1 MSETLDKTQK
11 TFQGLGV
18 TRPEQVL
25 QLFSELRSLFDA
37 SALAAASTKN
47 VGRLPELQSAWN
59 NDSSGVIRRIHAN
72 WVTLAPPNL
81 RGTTERAMKH
91 LSAHVGVGVKA
102 VQTLQQLG
110 VHDNSQVVSL
120 FSLLRDTFDQD
131 IQLDIDEIDVEIT
144 RINWLGRKTGILAWA
159 RDHWMKSA
167 PDELRREVG
176 RCFNEIKAH
185 IEQAINDKRASA
197 RPAILAAP
205 LYQDQSEYRPAIR
218 PTYAQTSGNVLV
230 DVSNEQAILPPDP
243 TLIPEDLSLP
253 GVIRP
258 IGSHHLIRQVFQE
271 IENIFVSIG
280 FSVVEGPE
288 IETPYYNF
296 EALNIP
302 EFHPVRDDMDT
313 FYLELPKG
321 APTPLLL
328 RTHTSPMQIRT
339 MEKQKPPVR
348 VIVPGK
354 VYRRDNPDATH
365 SFAFHQIE
373 GLAVDSDIT
382 FCDFTGTIEYFVKQF
397 FGPSVKTRF
406 RPSYFPFTEPS
417 VEFDVSCPFCGGT
430 GTAAGG
436 GTCSK
441 CKGAAW
447 IELFGAGM
455 VDPAVYGFVNY
466 DAKKVSG
473 FAFGIG
479 IDRLAMLKYGIDD
492 IQVFFQNDVR
502 FLRQFP

>member
-1 MSETLDKTQK
+1 MPTSDIGLDKTLAD
-11 TFQGLGV
+11 LGV
-18 TRPEQVL
+18 TQPEQVA
-25 QLFSELRSLFDA
+25 LRFA
-37 SALAAASTKN
+37 K
-47 VGRLPELQSAWN
+47 
-59 NDSSGVIRRIHAN
+59 IRVHFQ
-72 WVTLAPPNL
+72 
-81 RGTTERAMKH
+81 EH
-91 LSAHVGVGVKA
+91 F
-102 VQTLQQLG
+102 QT
-110 VHDNSQVVSL
+110 VHDESEWKS
-120 FSLLRDTFDQD
+120 FRD
-131 IQLDIDEIDVEIT
+131 
-144 RINWLGRKTGILAWA
+144 RWLGRKSGVLTQITDNWLKPATPQLKRAVGASLN
-159 RDHWMKSA
+159 
-167 PDELRREVG
+167 ELR
-176 RCFNEIKAH
+176 A
-185 IEQAINDKRASA
+185 
-197 RPAILAAP
+197 
-205 LYQDQSEYRPAIR
+205 
-218 PTYAQTSGNVLV
+218 
-230 DVSNEQAILPPDP
+230 
-243 TLIPEDLSLP
+243 
-253 GVIRP
+253 
-258 IGSHHLIRQVFQE
+258 
-271 IENIFVSIG
+271 
-280 FSVVEGPE
+280 
-288 IETPYYNF
+288 
-296 EALNIP
+296 
-302 EFHPVRDDMDT
+302 
-313 FYLELPKG
+313 
-321 APTPLLL
+321 
-328 RTHTSPMQIRT
+328 HTSPMQIRT

-382 FCDFTGTIEYFVKQF
+382 FCDFTGTIEYFVKEF

-466 DAKKVSG
+466 DAKRVSG

>member
-1 MSETLDKTQK
+1 MSLMPNIDNPTAKTLAD
-11 TFQGLGV
+11 LGV
-18 TRPEQVL
+18 TDAPAIPP
-25 QLFSELRSLFDA
+25 LFAEIRARFDA
-37 SALAAASTKN
+37 EILRIRDETNWNITK
-47 VGRLPELQSAWN
+47 V
-59 NDSSGVIRRIHAN
+59 
-72 WVTLAPPNL
+72 
-81 RGTTERAMKH
+81 M
-91 LSAHVGVGVKA
+91 
-102 VQTLQQLG
+102 
-110 VHDNSQVVSL
+110 
-120 FSLLRDTFDQD
+120 
-131 IQLDIDEIDVEIT
+131 
-144 RINWLGRKTGILAWA
+144 WLGRKSGVLTQITDNWLKPATAELKRAVGQQLNELRAHVETQIEARRAAIEAGAEETALA
-159 RDHWMKSA
+159 RD
-167 PDELRREVG
+167 RV
-176 RCFNEIKAH
+176 
-185 IEQAINDKRASA
+185 
-197 RPAILAAP
+197 
-205 LYQDQSEYRPAIR
+205 
-218 PTYAQTSGNVLV
+218 
-230 DVSNEQAILPPDP
+230 
-243 TLIPEDLSLP
+243 DLSLP

-258 IGSHHLIRQVFQE
+258 IGSRHLIRQVFQE
-271 IENIFVSIG
+271 IEDIFFSIG

-313 FYLELPKG
+313 FYLELPPSPDKKT

-373 GLAVDSDIT
+373 GLAVDTDIT

-479 IDRLAMLKYGIDD
+479 IDRLAMLKFGIDD

>member
-1 MSETLDKTQK
+1 MSELDKKLNTKLMQ
-11 TFQGLGV
+11 LGIGS
-18 TRPEQVL
+18 PSQVPP
-25 QLFSELRSLFDA
+25 LFVD
-37 SALAAASTKN
+37 
-47 VGRLPELQSAWN
+47 
-59 NDSSGVIRRIHAN
+59 
-72 WVTLAPPNL
+72 L
-81 RGTTERAMKH
+81 RG
-91 LSAHVGVGVKA
+91 
-102 VQTLQQLG
+102 
-110 VHDNSQVVSL
+110 N
-120 FSLLRDTFDQD
+120 FDQD
-131 IQLDIDEIDVEIT
+131 SLAVSDESSWKRFRDA
-144 RINWLGRKTGILAWA
+144 WLGRNSGKLALVTDNWLRNATPDLKRTVGAELNKLRAHVESEIEA
-159 RDHWMKSA
+159 RRVA
-167 PDELRREVG
+167 IEAGADEAALNRERV
-176 RCFNEIKAH
+176 
-185 IEQAINDKRASA
+185 
-197 RPAILAAP
+197 
-205 LYQDQSEYRPAIR
+205 
-218 PTYAQTSGNVLV
+218 
-230 DVSNEQAILPPDP
+230 
-243 TLIPEDLSLP
+243 DLSLP
-253 GVIRP
+253 GVKRP
-258 IGSHHLIRQVFQE
+258 IGSHHLIRQVFQQ
-271 IENIFVSIG
+271 IEDIFVSIG

-321 APTPLLL
+321 APSPLLL

-339 MEKQKPPVR
+339 MEKRQPPVR

-365 SFAFHQIE
+365 SFAFHQVE
-373 GLAVDSDIT
+373 GLAVDTDIT

-397 FGPSVKTRF
+397 FGPGVKTRF

-417 VEFDVSCPFCGGT
+417 VEFDVTCVFCGGS
-430 GTAAGG
+430 GVSAGG

-441 CKGAAW
+441 CKGAGW

-455 VDPAVYGFVNY
+455 VDPTVYGFVKY
-466 DAKKVSG
+466 DPKKVSG

>member
-1 MSETLDKTQK
+1 MKMQQQNVLNRIRQLDELETVQLQNAVISLADLATKEAQELGDPQRQRLFLQQWYGDDPGYFWLIFNK
-11 TFQGLGV
+11 VRSKAPRESVWSKYGL
-18 TRPEQVL
+18 L
-25 QLFSELRSLFDA
+25 QLLRGPASEYVQWGMISQEPKEAFDLLREYFNTLLENATDEHRFSLVRFLWEGRNEGIKSSISENWLKKADPSLKRSLGQNFNEFSKHIENLLQTWKVRVEA
-37 SALAAASTKN
+37 SAEETVLAHEK
-47 VGRLPELQSAWN
+47 V
-59 NDSSGVIRRIHAN
+59 
-72 WVTLAPPNL
+72 
-81 RGTTERAMKH
+81 
-91 LSAHVGVGVKA
+91 
-102 VQTLQQLG
+102 
-110 VHDNSQVVSL
+110 
-120 FSLLRDTFDQD
+120 
-131 IQLDIDEIDVEIT
+131 
-144 RINWLGRKTGILAWA
+144 
-159 RDHWMKSA
+159 
-167 PDELRREVG
+167 
-176 RCFNEIKAH
+176 
-185 IEQAINDKRASA
+185 
-197 RPAILAAP
+197 
-205 LYQDQSEYRPAIR
+205 
-218 PTYAQTSGNVLV
+218 
-230 DVSNEQAILPPDP
+230 
-243 TLIPEDLSLP
+243 DLSLP

-271 IENIFVSIG
+271 IEDIFFSIG

-321 APTPLLL
+321 AKMPLLL

-373 GLAVDSDIT
+373 GLAVDTDIT

-397 FGPSVKTRF
+397 FGPRVKTRF

-455 VDPAVYGFVNY
+455 VNPAVYGFVNY

>member
-1 MSETLDKTQK
+1 MPTPDLGLDKTLA
-11 TFQGLGV
+11 TLGLTEAAKV
-18 TRPEQVL
+18 ATRFEQVFSHFDMQL
-25 QLFSELRSLFDA
+25 Q
-37 SALAAASTKN
+37 T
-47 VGRLPELQSAWN
+47 
-59 NDSSGVIRRIHAN
+59 
-72 WVTLAPPNL
+72 
-81 RGTTERAMKH
+81 
-91 LSAHVGVGVKA
+91 
-102 VQTLQQLG
+102 
-110 VHDNSQVVSL
+110 VHDEAAWKL
-120 FSLLRDTFDQD
+120 FRDA
-131 IQLDIDEIDVEIT
+131 
-144 RINWLGRKTGILAWA
+144 WLGRKSGVLTQVTDNWLKPATPELKRVVGQKLN
-159 RDHWMKSA
+159 
-167 PDELRREVG
+167 ELRTHVEL
-176 RCFNEIKAH
+176 H
-185 IEQAINDKRASA
+185 IEARRAAIESGAEEAALA
-197 RPAILAAP
+197 R
-205 LYQDQSEYRPAIR
+205 ER
-218 PTYAQTSGNVLV
+218 V
-230 DVSNEQAILPPDP
+230 
-243 TLIPEDLSLP
+243 DLSLP
-253 GVIRP
+253 GVIHP
-258 IGSHHLIRQVFQE
+258 IGAHHLIRQVLQE
-271 IENIFVSIG
+271 LEDIFFSIG
-280 FSVVEGPE
+280 FSIVDGPE

-313 FYLELPKG
+313 FYIDLPKG
-321 APTPLLL
+321 VPTPLLL

-365 SFAFHQIE
+365 SFMFHQVE
-373 GLAVDSDIT
+373 GLAVDTDLT

-397 FGPSVKTRF
+397 FGAGVKTRF

-417 VEFDVSCPFCGGT
+417 VEFDVSCIFCGGS

-441 CKGAAW
+441 CKGAGW

-473 FAFGIG
+473 FAFGMG

>member
-1 MSETLDKTQK
+1 MPNIENPAAQTLAS
-11 TFQGLGV
+11 LGV
-18 TRPEQVL
+18 TDAASIAKK
-25 QLFSELRSLFDA
+25 FAELRSF
-37 SALAAASTKN
+37 
-47 VGRLPELQSAWN
+47 
-59 NDSSGVIRRIHAN
+59 
-72 WVTLAPPNL
+72 
-81 RGTTERAMKH
+81 
-91 LSAHVGVGVKA
+91 
-102 VQTLQQLG
+102 
-110 VHDNSQVVSL
+110 
-120 FSLLRDTFDQD
+120 F
-131 IQLDIDEIDVEIT
+131 DVESAVVRDEASWKIF
-144 RINWLGRKTGILAWA
+144 RDAWLGRKSGVLAQITDNWLKPA
-159 RDHWMKSA
+159 SPELKRA
-167 PDELRREVG
+167 VGAGLNELR
-176 RCFNEIKAH
+176 AH
-185 IEQAINDKRASA
+185 VESKIEERRLAIESGS
-197 RPAILAAP
+197 
-205 LYQDQSEYRPAIR
+205 DQSALAREH
-218 PTYAQTSGNVLV
+218 V
-230 DVSNEQAILPPDP
+230 
-243 TLIPEDLSLP
+243 DLSLP
-253 GVIRP
+253 GVARP

-271 IENIFVSIG
+271 IEDIFFSIG

-313 FYLELPKG
+313 FYLDLPKG

-339 MEKQKPPVR
+339 MEKRKPPVR

-365 SFAFHQIE
+365 SFIFHQVE

-397 FGPSVKTRF
+397 FGPGVKTRF

-417 VEFDVSCPFCGGT
+417 VEFDVSCIFCGGT

-441 CKGAAW
+441 CKGAGW

-473 FAFGIG
+473 FAFGMG
-479 IDRLAMLKYGIDD
+479 IDRLAMLKYQIDD
-492 IQVFFQNDVR
+492 IQVFFQNDIR

>member
-1 MSETLDKTQK
+1 MLRPSLATSTDAMS
-11 TFQGLGV
+11 
-18 TRPEQVL
+18 
-25 QLFSELRSLFDA
+25 
-37 SALAAASTKN
+37 
-47 VGRLPELQSAWN
+47 
-59 NDSSGVIRRIHAN
+59 SSDNKPAQ
-72 WVTLAPPNL
+72 TLADL
-81 RGTTERAMKH
+81 
-91 LSAHVGVGVKA
+91 A
-102 VQTLQQLG
+102 VTQT
-110 VHDNSQVVSL
+110 DQVVSL
-120 FSLLRDTFDQD
+120 FAEVRARFDSQASRPLDQSSWEILRQS
-131 IQLDIDEIDVEIT
+131 
-144 RINWLGRKTGILAWA
+144 WLGRKSGVLTLITE
-159 RDHWMKSA
+159 HWLKPAS
-167 PDELRREVG
+167 PDLKRSVGQEL
-176 RCFNEIKAH
+176 NTLKAH
-185 IEQAINDKRASA
+185 LETTLQERKLDVESLADQTAS
-197 RPAILAAP
+197 
-205 LYQDQSEYRPAIR
+205 IR
-218 PTYAQTSGNVLV
+218 ERV
-230 DVSNEQAILPPDP
+230 
-243 TLIPEDLSLP
+243 DLSLP

-271 IENIFVSIG
+271 IEDIFVSIG

-321 APTPLLL
+321 AKTPLLL

-373 GLAVDSDIT
+373 GLAVDTDIT

-430 GTAAGG
+430 GTAASG

-479 IDRLAMLKYGIDD
+479 IDRMAMLKYGIDD

>member
-1 MSETLDKTQK
+1 MTDILDRTKLN
-11 TFQGLGV
+11 FGDLGASSGQQI
-18 TRPEQVL
+18 E
-25 QLFSELRSLFDA
+25 QLFREL
-37 SALAAASTKN
+37 
-47 VGRLPELQSAWN
+47 
-59 NDSSGVIRRIHAN
+59 
-72 WVTLAPPNL
+72 
-81 RGTTERAMKH
+81 TERAE
-91 LSAHVGVGVKA
+91 AE
-102 VQTLQQLG
+102 
-110 VHDNSQVVSL
+110 
-120 FSLLRDTFDQD
+120 LRTVISEEEREDF
-131 IQLDIDEIDVEIT
+131 
-144 RINWLGRKTGILAWA
+144 RIRWLGRNDGIRSRVKKNWLE
-159 RDHWMKSA
+159 SA
-167 PDELRREVG
+167 PKEMRRWVG
-176 RCFNEIKAH
+176 THFQTFSEHVETAYSHVK
-185 IEQAINDKRASA
+185 
-197 RPAILAAP
+197 LAA
-205 LYQDQSEYRPAIR
+205 E
-218 PTYAQTSGNVLV
+218 
-230 DVSNEQAILPPDP
+230 ILEMD
-243 TLIPEDLSLP
+243 IPVDLSLP

-258 IGSHHLIRQVFQE
+258 LGSHHLIRQVFQQ
-271 IENIFVSIG
+271 IEDIFFSIG

-313 FYLELPKG
+313 FYLDLPKG
-321 APTPLLL
+321 APQPLLL

-339 MEKQKPPVR
+339 MEKRQPPVR

-365 SFAFHQIE
+365 SFIFHQVE
-373 GLAVDSDIT
+373 GLAVDHDIT

-417 VEFDVSCPFCGGT
+417 VEFDVSCIFCGGS
-430 GTAAGG
+430 GSAAGG

-441 CKGAAW
+441 CKGSAW

-455 VDPAVYGFVNY
+455 VDPAVYGFVKY

-473 FAFGIG
+473 FAFGMG

>member
-1 MSETLDKTQK
+1 MSTADLKLTQTLAA
-11 TFQGLGV
+11 LGI
-18 TRPEQVL
+18 TSAEQV
-25 QLFSELRSLFDA
+25 QLLFAELRARFEAD
-37 SALAAASTKN
+37 AAA
-47 VGRLPELQSAWN
+47 
-59 NDSSGVIRRIHAN
+59 
-72 WVTLAPPNL
+72 
-81 RGTTERAMKH
+81 
-91 LSAHVGVGVKA
+91 VKDA
-102 VQTLQQLG
+102 ASWKT
-110 VHDNSQVVSL
+110 
-120 FSLLRDTFDQD
+120 LRDA
-131 IQLDIDEIDVEIT
+131 
-144 RINWLGRKTGILAWA
+144 WLGRKSGVFTLVTDNWLKPATPELKRAVGAALN
-159 RDHWMKSA
+159 
-167 PDELRREVG
+167 ELRGHVDAQIEARRAEVETG
-176 RCFNEIKAH
+176 A
-185 IEQAINDKRASA
+185 ATAASA
-197 RPAILAAP
+197 KERA
-205 LYQDQSEYRPAIR
+205 
-218 PTYAQTSGNVLV
+218 
-230 DVSNEQAILPPDP
+230 
-243 TLIPEDLSLP
+243 DLSLP

-258 IGSHHLIRQVFQE
+258 IGTHHLIRQVFQE
-271 IENIFVSIG
+271 IEDIFFSIG

-321 APTPLLL
+321 APGPLLL
-328 RTHTSPMQIRT
+328 RTHTSPVQIHT
-339 MEKQKPPVR
+339 MEKRQPPVR

-365 SFAFHQIE
+365 SFMFHQIE

-382 FCDFTGTIEYFVKQF
+382 FCDFTGSIDYFVKQF
-397 FGPSVKTRF
+397 FGEGVKTRF

-417 VEFDVSCPFCGGT
+417 VEFDASCIFCGGS
-430 GTAAGG
+430 GTAKAG

-441 CKGAAW
+441 CKGSGW

-466 DAKKVSG
+466 DPKKVSG

-502 FLRQFP
+502 FLKQFP

>member
-1 MSETLDKTQK
+1 MSDILEKTHLRFSK
-11 TFQGLGV
+11 LGV
-18 TRPEQVL
+18 SLGKEIESLFRQVL
-25 QLFSELRSLFDA
+25 DQANEEANSIGSPADLESFRVRWIGRKNSVLSRIQENWLVPAPSEQKKWVGAFFNSY
-37 SALAAASTKN
+37 KN
-47 VGRLPELQSAWN
+47 E
-59 NDSSGVIRRIHAN
+59 II
-72 WVTLAPPNL
+72 NL
-81 RGTTERAMKH
+81 IDYHK
-91 LSAHVGVGVKA
+91 KA
-102 VQTLQQLG
+102 VEVL
-110 VHDNSQVVSL
+110 
-120 FSLLRDTFDQD
+120 
-131 IQLDIDEIDVEIT
+131 EME
-144 RINWLGRKTGILAWA
+144 APA
-159 RDHWMKSA
+159 RGATD
-167 PDELRREVG
+167 
-176 RCFNEIKAH
+176 F
-185 IEQAINDKRASA
+185 
-197 RPAILAAP
+197 
-205 LYQDQSEYRPAIR
+205 
-218 PTYAQTSGNVLV
+218 
-230 DVSNEQAILPPDP
+230 
-243 TLIPEDLSLP
+243 DLSLP
-253 GVIRP
+253 GVVRP
-258 IGSHHLIRQVFQE
+258 VGSHHLIRQVFQE
-271 IENIFVSIG
+271 IEDIFFSIG

-321 APTPLLL
+321 AKTPLLL

-373 GLAVDSDIT
+373 GLAVDTDIT
-382 FCDFTGTIEYFVKQF
+382 FCDFTGTIEYFVRQF
-397 FGPSVKTRF
+397 FGAGVKTRF

-466 DAKKVSG
+466 NAKKVSG

>member
-1 MSETLDKTQK
+1 MDS
-11 TFQGLGV
+11 V
-18 TRPEQVL
+18 
-25 QLFSELRSLFDA
+25 SN
-37 SALAAASTKN
+37 N
-47 VGRLPELQSAWN
+47 VSR
-59 NDSSGVIRRIHAN
+59 
-72 WVTLAPPNL
+72 T
-81 RGTTERAMKH
+81 
-91 LSAHVGVGVKA
+91 LSAIGATQPNQVA
-102 VQTLQQLG
+102 PLFAEIRSRFDLESAG
-110 VHDNSQVVSL
+110 VHDESAWKT
-120 FSLLRDTFDQD
+120 FRDS
-131 IQLDIDEIDVEIT
+131 
-144 RINWLGRKTGILAWA
+144 WLGRKSGILAQITDNWLKPA
-159 RDHWMKSA
+159 SA
-167 PDELRREVG
+167 DLKRAVGAGLNELR
-176 RCFNEIKAH
+176 AH
-185 IEQAINDKRASA
+185 VESQIESRRQTIESGA
-197 RPAILAAP
+197 
-205 LYQDQSEYRPAIR
+205 DQS
-218 PTYAQTSGNVLV
+218 VLAH
-230 DVSNEQAILPPDP
+230 EHI
-243 TLIPEDLSLP
+243 DLSLP
-253 GVIRP
+253 GVVRP

-271 IENIFVSIG
+271 IEDIFFSIG

-313 FYLELPKG
+313 FYIDLPKG
-321 APTPLLL
+321 ALTPLLL

-365 SFAFHQIE
+365 SFIFHQVE

-397 FGPSVKTRF
+397 FGPRVKTRF

-417 VEFDVSCPFCGGT
+417 VEFDVSCIFCGGS
-430 GTAAGG
+430 GTSAGG

-441 CKGAAW
+441 CKGAGW

-455 VDPAVYGFVNY
+455 VDPAVYGFVKY

-473 FAFGIG
+473 FAFGMG
-479 IDRLAMLKYGIDD
+479 IDRLAMLKYQIDD